1 MHNFFS
7 SKRERERDS
16 IIYSLTQVV
25 EGKETCL
32 TFPDPRNLLGTDG
45 ALNPY
50 DYKGFA
56 TASDEYQLQGFERES
71 RVSSHRTLWMWRLII
86 TLRGGREMMRQ
97 LINAIHFISSAVVA
111 DSLWSMSPR

>member
-1 MHNFFS
+1 MHNLFS
-7 SKRERERDS
+7 SKRERVTPS
-16 IIYSLTQVV
+16 IIYPLTQVVGV

-32 TFPDPRNLLGTDG
+32 TFPDLRNLLGTDG

-71 RVSSHRTLWMWRLII
+71 RVSSYRTLWMWRLII
-86 TLRGGREMMRQ
+86 TLRGGRDDEA
-97 LINAIHFISSAVVA
+97 IN
-111 DSLWSMSPR
+111 

>member
-1 MHNFFS
+1 MRCTIYS
-7 SKRERERDS
+7 LQRERERDS

-25 EGKETCL
+25 GVEGNERCL
-32 TFPDPRNLLGTDG
+32 TFPDLRNLLGTDG

-86 TLRGGREMMRQ
+86 TLRGGRDDEA
-97 LINAIHFISSAVVA
+97 IN
-111 DSLWSMSPR
+111 